1 MIANQIG
8 YYSLILGLLISVL
21 ICGVSIKDFNNNN
34 KQISQN
40 TLSLSFLQLVFVIV
54 SFLSLILSFINSDF
68 SNETVFNNSHTTK
81 PLFYKISGAWG
92 NHEGSLLLWL
102 LVLTLF
108 IFIFLIKS
116 REQPKKYRILTLLFQ
131 QVIIIG
137 FFLFVLMTS
146 NPFNY
151 LFPIPLEGLGLNPI
165 LQDPALAIHPP
176 ILYLGYVGT
185 SIIFSSS
192 LAAVTQNYISK
203 EWGKHIKK
211 WILVSWIFLTIGIML
226 GSIWAYYELGW
237 GGFWFWD
244 PVENVSLMPWLTLT
258 ALLHCI
264 VVLERKATL
273 TSWVVILS
281 ITTFTL
287 SMCGTFLVRSGI
299 LNSVHTF
306 ANDPARGIFILIFL
320 FVLITLSLGIFF
332 FFHKENNKSS
342 NNLFW
347 LSRETSILINNWFM
361 MYFLSV
367 ILIGTVYPIFLD
379 VISSEKISV
388 GPPFYQKLIVP
399 FLIPFL
405 LFMSLGPRLKWIKSK
420 IENKK
425 SLIITF
431 IISVMLTFF
440 IIKNLTTDLL
450 FYTVLISAAFFLF
463 FTTLKELFIKKFN
476 NVSQTVAHFGFSLLI
491 LSILFNSILSSE
503 IITNIKIGEKYN
515 YSKGEIFFKKIEE
528 RKESNFNS
536 IIAYFEIKDE
546 NGKIIELKPEI
557 RVYNQ
562 PIIITSEADIRTTLL
577 EDKFLVM
584 NLVKGNEYFN
594 IRYQVK
600 PFMVWIWIS
609 VLILSFGGLI
619 SVLKKDMKNK
629 FNLFIIITFLS
640 FCFVIF
646 YKGLNAPNTYAPKI
660 SGKKHIPIFKAKDF
674 NSSLYLNSKKI
685 FEEDIFYIV
694 NIWASWCVPC
704 RESTP
709 LLMELSKNQSVK
721 LIGINYRDNLN
732 NAKDFINKFGNP
744 YSQVIIDNDGVHS
757 IEFGAYG
764 VPRNF
769 YN

>member
-1 MIANQIG
+1 MLANQIG
-8 YYSLILGLLISVL
+8 YYSLILGLLLSVL
-21 ICGVSIKDFNNNN
+21 LCGVSIKDFASNS
-34 KQISQN
+34 KQVNQN
-40 TLSLSFLQLVFVIV
+40 ILSLSFLQLFFVIV
-54 SFLSLILSFINSDF
+54 SFLSLIISFMNSDF

-81 PLFYKISGAWG
+81 PLFYKISGTWG

-108 IFIFLIKS
+108 IFLFLIKS

-131 QVIIIG
+131 QIIIIG

-151 LFPIPLEGLGLNPI
+151 LFPIPNEGLGLNPI

-192 LAAVTQNYISK
+192 LAAITQNYVSK
-203 EWGKHIKK
+203 EWGQHIKK
-211 WILVSWIFLTIGIML
+211 WVLVSWIFLTIGIML

-244 PVENVSLMPWLTLT
+244 PVENVSLMPWITLT

-264 VVLERKATL
+264 VVLEKRAAL
-273 TSWVVILS
+273 ASWVVILS

-320 FVLITLSLGIFF
+320 FILIALSLGVFF
-332 FFHKENNKSS
+332 FFHKENNKDLK
-342 NNLFW
+342 NFFW
-347 LSRETSILINNWFM
+347 LSKETSILINNWFM

-367 ILIGTVYPIFLD
+367 VLIGTVYPIFLD
-379 VISSEKISV
+379 VITSEKISV

-420 IENKK
+420 IENRN
-425 SLIITF
+425 SIIITF
-431 IISVMLTFF
+431 VISVIITFF

-450 FYTVLISAAFFLF
+450 LYTTLVSAAFFLF

-476 NVSQTVAHFGFSLLI
+476 NISQVVAHFGFSLLI
-491 LSILFNSILSSE
+491 LSILFNNILSSE
-503 IITNIKIGEKYN
+503 IITNIKIGEKYG
-515 YSKGEIFFKKIEE
+515 YSKGEIFFKRIEK

-536 IIAYFEIKDE
+536 IVAYFEIKNE
-546 NGKIIELKPEI
+546 NGKIVKLNPEI

-562 PIIITSEADIRTTLL
+562 PVIITSEADIKTTLW

-600 PFMVWIWIS
+600 PFMIWIWVS
-609 VLILSFGGLI
+609 VLLLSLGGLM
-619 SVLKKDMKNK
+619 S
-629 FNLFIIITFLS
+629 LF
-640 FCFVIF
+640 
-646 YKGLNAPNTYAPKI
+646 K
-660 SGKKHIPIFKAKDF
+660 
-674 NSSLYLNSKKI
+674 KKI
-685 FEEDIFYIV
+685 
-694 NIWASWCVPC
+694 
-704 RESTP
+704 
-709 LLMELSKNQSVK
+709 
-721 LIGINYRDNLN
+721 
-732 NAKDFINKFGNP
+732 
-744 YSQVIIDNDGVHS
+744 
-757 IEFGAYG
+757 
-764 VPRNF
+764 
-769 YN
+769 

>member
-1 MIANQIG
+1 MLANQIG
-8 YYSLILGLLISVL
+8 YYSLILGLLLSVL
-21 ICGVSIKDFNNNN
+21 LCGVSIKDFNKTN
-34 KQISQN
+34 KQINQN
-40 TLSLSFLQLVFVIV
+40 ILSLSFLQLVFVIV
-54 SFLSLILSFINSDF
+54 SFLSLIVSFINSDF

-81 PLFYKISGAWG
+81 PLFYKISGTWG

-108 IFIFLIKS
+108 IFLFLIKS

-131 QVIIIG
+131 QIIIIG

-151 LFPIPLEGLGLNPI
+151 LFPIPNEGLGLNPI

-192 LAAVTQNYISK
+192 LAAVTQNYVTK
-203 EWGKHIKK
+203 EWGQHIKK
-211 WILVSWIFLTIGIML
+211 WVLVSWIFLTIGIML

-264 VVLERKATL
+264 VVLERRASL

-320 FVLITLSLGIFF
+320 FALIVLSLGIFF
-332 FFHKENNKSS
+332 IFHKENNKSS
-342 NNLFW
+342 NNFFW

-361 MYFLSV
+361 MYFLAV
-367 ILIGTVYPIFLD
+367 VLIGTVYPIFLD

-420 IENKK
+420 IENKN

-440 IIKNLTTDLL
+440 IIKNLTADLL

-476 NVSQTVAHFGFSLLI
+476 NISQTVSHFGFSLLI

-503 IITNIKIGEKYN
+503 IITNIKIGERYDYN
-515 YSKGEIFFKKIEE
+515 KGEIFFKKIEE

-536 IIAYFEIKDE
+536 IIASFEIKDK
-546 NGKIIELKPEI
+546 NGKTIELKPEI
-557 RVYNQ
+557 RIYNQ

-584 NLVKGNEYFN
+584 NFVKGNEYFN

-609 VLILSFGGLI
+609 VLLLSLGGLM
-619 SVLKKDMKNK
+619 S
-629 FNLFIIITFLS
+629 LF
-640 FCFVIF
+640 
-646 YKGLNAPNTYAPKI
+646 K
-660 SGKKHIPIFKAKDF
+660 
-674 NSSLYLNSKKI
+674 
-685 FEEDIFYIV
+685 
-694 NIWASWCVPC
+694 
-704 RESTP
+704 RE
-709 LLMELSKNQSVK
+709 
-721 LIGINYRDNLN
+721 I
-732 NAKDFINKFGNP
+732 
-744 YSQVIIDNDGVHS
+744 
-757 IEFGAYG
+757 
-764 VPRNF
+764 
-769 YN
+769 

>member
-1 MIANQIG
+1 MLANQIG
-8 YYSLILGLLISVL
+8 YYSLILGLLLSVL
-21 ICGVSIKDFNNNN
+21 LCGVSIKDLNKTN
-34 KQISQN
+34 KQINQN
-40 TLSLSFLQLVFVIV
+40 ILSLSFLQLVFVIV
-54 SFLSLILSFINSDF
+54 SFLSLIVSFINSDF

-81 PLFYKISGAWG
+81 PLFYKISGTWG

-108 IFIFLIKS
+108 IFLFLIKS

-131 QVIIIG
+131 QIIIIG

-151 LFPIPLEGLGLNPI
+151 LFPIPNEGLGLNPI

-192 LAAVTQNYISK
+192 LAAVTQNYVTK
-203 EWGKHIKK
+203 EWGQHIKK
-211 WILVSWIFLTIGIML
+211 WVLVSWIFLTIGIML

-264 VVLERKATL
+264 VVLERRASL
-273 TSWVVILS
+273 TSWAVVLS

-320 FVLITLSLGIFF
+320 FALIVLSLGIFF
-332 FFHKENNKSS
+332 IFHKENNKSS
-342 NNLFW
+342 NNFFW

-361 MYFLSV
+361 MYFLAV
-367 ILIGTVYPIFLD
+367 VLIGTVYPIFLD

-420 IENKK
+420 IENKN

-440 IIKNLTTDLL
+440 IIKNLTADLL

-476 NVSQTVAHFGFSLLI
+476 NISQTVSHFGFSLLI

-503 IITNIKIGEKYN
+503 IITNIKIGERYDYN
-515 YSKGEIFFKKIEE
+515 KGEIFFKKIEE
-528 RKESNFNS
+528 RNESNFNS
-536 IIAYFEIKDE
+536 IIASFEIKDK
-546 NGKIIELKPEI
+546 NGKTIELKPEI
-557 RVYNQ
+557 RIYNQ

-609 VLILSFGGLI
+609 VLLLSLGGLM
-619 SVLKKDMKNK
+619 S
-629 FNLFIIITFLS
+629 LF
-640 FCFVIF
+640 
-646 YKGLNAPNTYAPKI
+646 K
-660 SGKKHIPIFKAKDF
+660 
-674 NSSLYLNSKKI
+674 
-685 FEEDIFYIV
+685 
-694 NIWASWCVPC
+694 
-704 RESTP
+704 RE
-709 LLMELSKNQSVK
+709 
-721 LIGINYRDNLN
+721 I
-732 NAKDFINKFGNP
+732 
-744 YSQVIIDNDGVHS
+744 
-757 IEFGAYG
+757 
-764 VPRNF
+764 
-769 YN
+769 

>member
-1 MIANQIG
+1 LLANQIG
-8 YYSLILGLLISVL
+8 YYSLILGLLLSVL
-21 ICGVSIKDFNNNN
+21 LCGVSIKDFNNTN
-34 KQISQN
+34 KQINQN
-40 TLSLSFLQLVFVIV
+40 ILSLSFLQLVFVIV
-54 SFLSLILSFINSDF
+54 SFLSLIISFIDSDF

-81 PLFYKISGAWG
+81 PLFYKISGTWG

-108 IFIFLIKS
+108 IFLFLIKS
-116 REQPKKYRILTLLFQ
+116 RKQPKKYRILTLLFQ
-131 QVIIIG
+131 QIIIIG

-151 LFPIPLEGLGLNPI
+151 LFPIPNEGLGLNPI

-192 LAAVTQNYISK
+192 LAAVTQNYVSK
-203 EWGKHIKK
+203 KWAQHIKK
-211 WILVSWIFLTIGIML
+211 WVLVSWIFLTIGIML

-264 VVLERKATL
+264 AVLERRAAL

-320 FVLITLSLGIFF
+320 FALIVLSVGIFF
-332 FFHKENNKSS
+332 IFHKENNKSS
-342 NNLFW
+342 NNFFW

-367 ILIGTVYPIFLD
+367 VLIGTVYPIFLD

-420 IENKK
+420 IENKN
-425 SLIITF
+425 SLIIIF

-440 IIKNLTTDLL
+440 IIKNLTADLL
-450 FYTVLISAAFFLF
+450 FYTFLISAAFFLF
-463 FTTLKELFIKKFN
+463 FTTLKELFIKKFDN
-476 NVSQTVAHFGFSLLI
+476 ISQTVSHFGFSLLI

-503 IITNIKIGEKYN
+503 ITTNIKIGERYDYN
-515 YSKGEIFFKKIEE
+515 NGEIFFKKIEE

-536 IIAYFEIKDE
+536 IIASFEIKDK
-546 NGKIIELKPEI
+546 NGKAIELKPEI
-557 RVYNQ
+557 RIYNQ
-562 PIIITSEADIRTTLL
+562 PVIITSEADIRTTLL

-594 IRYQVK
+594 IKYQVK

-609 VLILSFGGLI
+609 VLLLSIGGLM
-619 SVLKKDMKNK
+619 S
-629 FNLFIIITFLS
+629 LF
-640 FCFVIF
+640 
-646 YKGLNAPNTYAPKI
+646 KRKI
-660 SGKKHIPIFKAKDF
+660 
-674 NSSLYLNSKKI
+674 
-685 FEEDIFYIV
+685 
-694 NIWASWCVPC
+694 
-704 RESTP
+704 
-709 LLMELSKNQSVK
+709 
-721 LIGINYRDNLN
+721 
-732 NAKDFINKFGNP
+732 
-744 YSQVIIDNDGVHS
+744 
-757 IEFGAYG
+757 
-764 VPRNF
+764 
-769 YN
+769 

>member
-1 MIANQIG
+1 LLANQVG
-8 YYSLILGLLISVL
+8 YYSLILGLMLSVL
-21 ICGVSIKDFNNNN
+21 LCGVSIKDFNGSS
-34 KQISQN
+34 KQIN
-40 TLSLSFLQLVFVIV
+40 KNVLSLSFLQLVFVTV
-54 SFLSLILSFINSDF
+54 SFLSLILSFVNSDF

-81 PLFYKISGAWG
+81 PLFYKISGTWG

-108 IFIFLIKS
+108 IFLFLIKS
-116 REQPKKYRILTLLFQ
+116 KTQPKKYRILTLLFQ
-131 QVIIIG
+131 QIIIIG
-137 FFLFVLMTS
+137 FFLFILMTS

-151 LFPIPLEGLGLNPI
+151 LFPIPNEGLGLNPI

-192 LAAVTQNYISK
+192 LAAVTQNYVSK
-203 EWGKHIKK
+203 EWGQHIKK
-211 WILVSWIFLTIGIML
+211 WVLVSWIFLSLGIML

-244 PVENVSLMPWLTLT
+244 PVENVSLMPWLALT

-264 VVLERKATL
+264 VVLERRAALK
-273 TSWVVILS
+273 SWVIILS

-320 FVLITLSLGIFF
+320 FFLIVLSLGIFF
-332 FFHKENNKSS
+332 IFHKENNKNL
-342 NNLFW
+342 NNFFW

-367 ILIGTVYPIFLD
+367 VLIGTVYPIFLD

-388 GPPFYQKLIVP
+388 GPPFYHKLIAP

-405 LFMSLGPRLKWIKSK
+405 LFMSVGPKLKWVKSK
-420 IENKK
+420 VENKY
-425 SLIITF
+425 SLILTF
-431 IISVMLTFF
+431 VVSVTLAFF
-440 IIKNLTTDLL
+440 IIKNLTADIL
-450 FYTVLISAAFFLF
+450 FYTVLVSAAFFLF
-463 FTTLKELFIKKFN
+463 FTTLKELFIQKLN
-476 NVSQTVAHFGFSLLI
+476 NTSQAIAHLGFSLLI

-503 IITNIKIGEKYN
+503 IITNMKVGEKYN

-536 IIAYFEIKDE
+536 ITAYFEVKDLK
-546 NGKIIELKPEI
+546 GRMVELKPEI
-557 RVYNQ
+557 RIYNQ
-562 PIIITSEADIRTTLL
+562 PIIVTSEADIKTTLL
-577 EDKFLVM
+577 EDKFIVM

-609 VLILSFGGLI
+609 VLLLSLGGA
-619 SVLKKDMKNK
+619 MG
-629 FNLFIIITFLS
+629 LFKTR
-640 FCFVIF
+640 
-646 YKGLNAPNTYAPKI
+646 T
-660 SGKKHIPIFKAKDF
+660 
-674 NSSLYLNSKKI
+674 
-685 FEEDIFYIV
+685 
-694 NIWASWCVPC
+694 
-704 RESTP
+704 
-709 LLMELSKNQSVK
+709 
-721 LIGINYRDNLN
+721 
-732 NAKDFINKFGNP
+732 
-744 YSQVIIDNDGVHS
+744 
-757 IEFGAYG
+757 
-764 VPRNF
+764 
-769 YN
+769 

>member
-1 MIANQIG
+1 MLANQIG
-8 YYSLILGLLISVL
+8 YYSLILGLLLSVL
-21 ICGVSIKDFNNNN
+21 LCGVSIKDFNKTN
-34 KQISQN
+34 KQINQN
-40 TLSLSFLQLVFVIV
+40 ILSLSFLQLVFVIV
-54 SFLSLILSFINSDF
+54 SFLSLIVSFINSDF

-81 PLFYKISGAWG
+81 PLFYKISGTWG

-108 IFIFLIKS
+108 IFLFLIKS

-131 QVIIIG
+131 QIIIIG

-151 LFPIPLEGLGLNPI
+151 LFPIPNEGLGLNPI

-192 LAAVTQNYISK
+192 LAAVTQNYVTK
-203 EWGKHIKK
+203 EWGQHIKK
-211 WILVSWIFLTIGIML
+211 WVLVSWIFLTIGIML

-264 VVLERKATL
+264 IVLERRASL
-273 TSWVVILS
+273 TSWAVVLS

-320 FVLITLSLGIFF
+320 FALIVLSLGIFF
-332 FFHKENNKSS
+332 IFHKENNKSS
-342 NNLFW
+342 NNFFW

-361 MYFLSV
+361 MYFLAV
-367 ILIGTVYPIFLD
+367 VLIGTVYPIFLD

-420 IENKK
+420 IENKN

-431 IISVMLTFF
+431 IILVMLTFF
-440 IIKNLTTDLL
+440 IIKNLTADLL

-463 FTTLKELFIKKFN
+463 FATLKELFIKKFN
-476 NVSQTVAHFGFSLLI
+476 NISQTVSHFGFSLLI

-503 IITNIKIGEKYN
+503 IITNIKIGERYDYN
-515 YSKGEIFFKKIEE
+515 KGEIFFKKIEE
-528 RKESNFNS
+528 RNESNFNS
-536 IIAYFEIKDE
+536 IIASFEIKDK
-546 NGKIIELKPEI
+546 NGKTIELKPEI
-557 RVYNQ
+557 RIYNQ

-609 VLILSFGGLI
+609 VLLLSLGGLM
-619 SVLKKDMKNK
+619 S
-629 FNLFIIITFLS
+629 LF
-640 FCFVIF
+640 
-646 YKGLNAPNTYAPKI
+646 K
-660 SGKKHIPIFKAKDF
+660 
-674 NSSLYLNSKKI
+674 
-685 FEEDIFYIV
+685 
-694 NIWASWCVPC
+694 
-704 RESTP
+704 RE
-709 LLMELSKNQSVK
+709 
-721 LIGINYRDNLN
+721 I
-732 NAKDFINKFGNP
+732 
-744 YSQVIIDNDGVHS
+744 
-757 IEFGAYG
+757 
-764 VPRNF
+764 
-769 YN
+769 

>member
-1 MIANQIG
+1 MLANQIG
-8 YYSLILGLLISVL
+8 YYSLILGLLLSVL
-21 ICGVSIKDFNNNN
+21 LCGVSIKDFNNTH
-34 KQISQN
+34 KQINQN
-40 TLSLSFLQLVFVIV
+40 VLSLSFLQLVFVII
-54 SFLSLILSFINSDF
+54 SFLSLIISFINSDF

-81 PLFYKISGAWG
+81 PLFYKISGTWG

-131 QVIIIG
+131 QIIIIG

-151 LFPIPLEGLGLNPI
+151 LFPIPNEGLGLNPI

-185 SIIFSSS
+185 SIMFSSS
-192 LAAVTQNYISK
+192 LAAVTQHYVSK
-203 EWGKHIKK
+203 QWGQHIKK
-211 WILVSWIFLTIGIML
+211 WVLVSWIFLTIGIML

-264 VVLERKATL
+264 VVLERRAAL

-320 FVLITLSLGIFF
+320 FALIVLSLGIFF
-332 FFHKENNKSS
+332 IFHKENNKSS
-342 NNLFW
+342 NNFFW

-367 ILIGTVYPIFLD
+367 VLIGTVYPIFLD

-420 IENKK
+420 IENKN
-425 SLIITF
+425 SLITIFT
-431 IISVMLTFF
+431 ISVMLTFF

-476 NVSQTVAHFGFSLLI
+476 NISQTVSHFGFSLLI
-491 LSILFNSILSSE
+491 LSILFNNILSSE
-503 IITNIKIGEKYN
+503 IITNIKIGERYD
-515 YSKGEIFFKKIEE
+515 YDKGEIFFKKIEE

-536 IIAYFEIKDE
+536 IIASFEIKDK
-546 NGKIIELKPEI
+546 NGKTIELKPEI
-557 RVYNQ
+557 RIYNQ
-562 PIIITSEADIRTTLL
+562 PVIITSEADIRTTLL

-594 IRYQVK
+594 IRYQIK

-609 VLILSFGGLI
+609 VLLLSFGGLM
-619 SVLKKDMKNK
+619 S
-629 FNLFIIITFLS
+629 LF
-640 FCFVIF
+640 
-646 YKGLNAPNTYAPKI
+646 K
-660 SGKKHIPIFKAKDF
+660 KKHEK
-674 NSSLYLNSKKI
+674 
-685 FEEDIFYIV
+685 
-694 NIWASWCVPC
+694 
-704 RESTP
+704 
-709 LLMELSKNQSVK
+709 
-721 LIGINYRDNLN
+721 
-732 NAKDFINKFGNP
+732 
-744 YSQVIIDNDGVHS
+744 
-757 IEFGAYG
+757 
-764 VPRNF
+764 
-769 YN
+769 

>member
-1 MIANQIG
+1 MLANQIG
-8 YYSLILGLLISVL
+8 YYSLILGLLLSVL
-21 ICGVSIKDFNNNN
+21 LCGVSIKDFNKTN
-34 KQISQN
+34 KQINQN
-40 TLSLSFLQLVFVIV
+40 ILSLSFLQLVFVIV
-54 SFLSLILSFINSDF
+54 SFLSLIVSFINSDF

-81 PLFYKISGAWG
+81 PLFYKISGTWG

-108 IFIFLIKS
+108 IFLFLIKS

-131 QVIIIG
+131 QIIIIG

-151 LFPIPLEGLGLNPI
+151 LFPIPNEGLGLNPI

-192 LAAVTQNYISK
+192 LAAVTQNYVTK
-203 EWGKHIKK
+203 EWGQHIKK
-211 WILVSWIFLTIGIML
+211 WVLVSWIFLTIGIML

-264 VVLERKATL
+264 VVLERRAAL

-320 FVLITLSLGIFF
+320 FALIVLSLGIFF
-332 FFHKENNKSS
+332 IFHKENNKSS
-342 NNLFW
+342 NNFFW

-361 MYFLSV
+361 MYFLAV
-367 ILIGTVYPIFLD
+367 VLIGTVYPIFLD

-420 IENKK
+420 IENKN

-476 NVSQTVAHFGFSLLI
+476 NISQTVSHFGFSLLI

-503 IITNIKIGEKYN
+503 IITNIKIGERYDYN
-515 YSKGEIFFKKIEE
+515 KGEIFFKKIEE
-528 RKESNFNS
+528 RNESNFNS
-536 IIAYFEIKDE
+536 IIASFEIKDK
-546 NGKIIELKPEI
+546 NGKTIELKPEI
-557 RVYNQ
+557 RIYNQ

-609 VLILSFGGLI
+609 VLLLSLGGLM
-619 SVLKKDMKNK
+619 S
-629 FNLFIIITFLS
+629 LF
-640 FCFVIF
+640 
-646 YKGLNAPNTYAPKI
+646 KRKI
-660 SGKKHIPIFKAKDF
+660 
-674 NSSLYLNSKKI
+674 
-685 FEEDIFYIV
+685 
-694 NIWASWCVPC
+694 
-704 RESTP
+704 
-709 LLMELSKNQSVK
+709 
-721 LIGINYRDNLN
+721 
-732 NAKDFINKFGNP
+732 
-744 YSQVIIDNDGVHS
+744 
-757 IEFGAYG
+757 
-764 VPRNF
+764 
-769 YN
+769 